1 MRALLAAVLSL
12 SLLPTLVSAATP
24 EEDTRRSCFLSADW
38 RGWSVASE
46 GAALYLGMENDDVF
60 RVDLPPGMTLRRHPG
75 DYLVNRIRGS
85 NWICSPLD
93 LDLAI
98 SDDNGISRP
107 LIAVGLRKLTP
118 EEVAAIAL
126 EDRPR

>member
-1 MRALLAAVLSL
+1 MRVLLAAILSL
-12 SLLPTLVSAATP
+12 SLLPAVASADAP
-24 EEDTRRSCFLSADW
+24 EEDARRSCFLSDDW
-38 RGWSVASE
+38 RGWSVANE
-46 GAALYLGMENDDVF
+46 GGVLYLGMRNDDVF
-60 RVDLPPGMTLRRHPG
+60 RVDLPAGISVRRHPG
-75 DYLVNRIRGS
+75 DFLVNRVRGS

-107 LIAVGLRKLTP
+107 LIAVGLRKLTA
-118 EEVAAIAL
+118 EEIAAIAQ